1 MGDIKTLDNGL
12 KVISTERESLVVKRP
27 KNGDMRAVRRKIPI
41 INILQEY
48 IDAYLK
54 TFTEEERKEDSTFL
68 FVDRFNYYRRMVG
81 GKYSNEASDVLINA
95 IDPVRL
101 KYLNP
106 KEFRLDLHSL
116 RTTFNR
122 ITADAFIQD
131 STRKKII
138 GHTQSD
144 RDKNYLMEPLSPSHL
159 QNAKQQLDKC
169 DFNFIRGEK

>member
-1 MGDIKTLDNGL
+1 M
-12 KVISTERESLVVKRP
+12 S
-27 KNGDMRAVRRKIPI
+27 
-41 INILQEY
+41 
-48 IDAYLK
+48 
-54 TFTEEERKEDSTFL
+54 
-68 FVDRFNYYRRMVG
+68 G

-144 RDKNYLMEPLSPSHL
+144 RDKNYLMEPLSPSAL